1 MPKINKKHTRIIQ
14 RAHPSVFAYNTEQIP
29 LSALPHPLLL
39 EQVLVFWDLEY
50 YLDQFRLRQ

>member
-14 RAHPSVFAYNTEQIP
+14 RVHPSVFADNTEQIP
-29 LSALPHPLLL
+29 LSSLPHPLLL